1 MYETRY
7 TMLSGQFNSVTLQ
20 RFTIYVPNT
29 DTQKDTDETRII
41 MRRLL
46 ENIWVIIR
54 VDKFIFFLSFMS
66 DMNKRLCNLKGVNL
80 RYMSFGVKTCIC
92 LLSPNKS
99 VVE

>member
-20 RFTIYVPNT
+20 RFTIYVPST

-66 DMNKRLCNLKGVNL
+66 DTWQPTNKRLCNLKGVNL
-80 RYMSFGVKTCIC
+80 RYLHVIRC
-92 LLSPNKS
+92 
-99 VVE
+99 